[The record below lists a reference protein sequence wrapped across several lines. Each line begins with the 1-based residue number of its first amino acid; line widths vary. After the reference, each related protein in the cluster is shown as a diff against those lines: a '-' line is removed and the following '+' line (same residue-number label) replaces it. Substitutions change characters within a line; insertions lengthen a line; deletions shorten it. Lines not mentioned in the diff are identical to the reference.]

1 MLTSFN
7 SDHEMWS
14 ETNTLI
20 TALKNDANLT
30 AGEQAELTRIDARSQ
45 WRPRDVNSFLFILKA
60 SMTRATG
67 STD

>member
-7 SDHEMWS
+7 NNHEIWS
-14 ETNTLI
+14 EVNTLV

-45 WRPRDVNSFLFILKA
+45 WRPRDVNSFLFILGA
-60 SMTRATG
+60 SMRRATG

>member
-45 WRPRDVNSFLFILKA
+45 WRPRDVNSFMFIYHA
-60 SMTRATG
+60 SLTRATG